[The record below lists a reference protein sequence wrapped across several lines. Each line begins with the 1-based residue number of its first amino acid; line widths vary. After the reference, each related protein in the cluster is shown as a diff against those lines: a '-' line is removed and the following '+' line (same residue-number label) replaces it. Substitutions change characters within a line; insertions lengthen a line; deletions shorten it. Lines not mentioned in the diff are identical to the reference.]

1 MKKSE
6 TVKMG
11 LFEPFISI
19 FNYQW
24 PFILFKNL
32 INHSNNGPK
41 NKLRVE
47 SIKKYQ
53 LKNHIGLKEC
63 EGWLNFSRIEI
74 KCKVLYYSFLEPYR
88 LFLYFD
94 QIKT

>member
-6 TVKMG
+6 TVKKG
-11 LFEPFISI
+11 LFEPFLSI

-47 SIKKYQ
+47 SIGKYQ
-53 LKNHIGLKEC
+53 LKKQHRPE
-63 EGWLNFSRIEI
+63 RAR
-74 KCKVLYYSFLEPYR
+74 R
-88 LFLYFD
+88 LVKFF
-94 QIKT
+94 KNRN

>member
-1 MKKSE
+1 VKKSE
-6 TVKMG
+6 TVKKG
-11 LFEPFISI
+11 LFEPFLSI

-47 SIKKYQ
+47 SIRKYQ
-53 LKNHIGLKEC
+53 LKKGLLRTFNAYFYFQLPLKKYLDTIGHNTTLGCFYE
-63 EGWLNFSRIEI
+63 
-74 KCKVLYYSFLEPYR
+74 
-88 LFLYFD
+88 
-94 QIKT
+94 QITP